1 MLSMLQ
7 TFLTRANELARIGL
21 LAMLLLTFGPLV
33 GQISAASHQAAMA
46 DWVCGDEVATS
57 AMSHGHHGADH
68 NHAWYEQCEYCS
80 LVQHFP
86 FLSVYTPQF
95 TAANSLV
102 EAGPVV
108 PVRSAFRNKAL
119 FAHAPN
125 RAPPALIS

>member
-1 MLSMLQ
+1 MLQ

-33 GQISAASHQAAMA
+33 GQISAASDQASMA
-46 DWVCGDEVATS
+46 DWVCCDDIAMGN
-57 AMSHGHHGADH
+57 MSHGKNGADH
-68 NHAWYEQCEYCS
+68 DHAWYEQCEYCS

-86 FLSVYTPQF
+86 FLSVYTPEF
-95 TAANSLV
+95 TAANGLV
-102 EAGPVV
+102 ELGPVI

-125 RAPPALIS
+125 RAPPILIS

>member
-1 MLSMLQ
+1 MLQ

-46 DWVCGDEVATS
+46 DWVCGDEVAIS
-57 AMSHGHHGADH
+57 DMSHEHHGADH
-68 NHAWYEQCEYCS
+68 HAWYEQCEYCS

-86 FLSVYTPQF
+86 FLSVYTPEF
-95 TAANSLV
+95 TAANGLV
-102 EAGPVV
+102 DLGSVV
-108 PVRSAFRNKAL
+108 AIRSAFRNKAL

-125 RAPPALIS
+125 RAPPVLIS